1 MSLSF
6 VLASLENHL
15 LNQLLIKKNCQLKIL
30 FYRGH
35 LKDPNTKKYFNVFTN
50 HKRSYTVEI
59 LAPKDPEIQYNI
71 TEAILKK
78 LLKDSLVEMKGPKN
92 QITFGQKIENNE
104 TKYSST
110 VYYSSD
116 TQAVLKIQILMTV
129 LRLLI

>member
-35 LKDPNTKKYFNVFTN
+35 LKDPNTKKYFNAFTN

-92 QITFGQKIENNE
+92 QITLQVPFC
-104 TKYSST
+104 
-110 VYYSSD
+110 
-116 TQAVLKIQILMTV
+116 
-129 LRLLI
+129 